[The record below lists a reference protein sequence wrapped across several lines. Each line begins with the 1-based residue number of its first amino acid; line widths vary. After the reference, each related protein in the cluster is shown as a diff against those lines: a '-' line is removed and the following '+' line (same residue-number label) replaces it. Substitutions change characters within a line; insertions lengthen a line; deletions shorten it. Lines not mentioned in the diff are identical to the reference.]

1 MLEFKEVTNNGY
13 TNLEATFQ
21 AELVEISDNS
31 IIRNN
36 ERGSAFYPCT
46 VMLPNGKQVSAAIEA
61 ANLEKYPDRY
71 NVGKTNTVTARKV
84 GDSIYLTVA
93 PFSGATRV
101 TMADL
106 EAAFGE
112 VEEESVG
119 IANIVNG

>member
-1 MLEFKEVTNNGY
+1 MLEFKEETRNGY

-21 AELVEISDNS
+21 ATLVSVSDTA
-31 IIRNN
+31 IVRNN
-36 ERGSAFYPCT
+36 DRGTSFYPCT
-46 VMLPNGKQVSAAIEA
+46 ISLPNGKEVSASIEA
-61 ANLEKYPDRY
+61 SALEKYPDRY

-93 PFSGATRV
+93 PFSGTTRV